1 MSDTP
6 NGAALAALYPSTVK
20 ADVPA
25 ATPDSTAPKTAAT
38 SPAPAAPP
46 PAVKP
51 SPGTWAA
58 PDGAPPAKA
67 AQPNPPASPAET
79 IYDAPLGAGELA
91 EVVKL
96 PDDPDA
102 AGFDTTPEARA
113 ERQAFRDALAG
124 EGVNRAEAEA
134 IWQHAIA
141 SAAPSYKAPE
151 YDAAERDLRA
161 EWGSDFNANLG
172 RARKAVQR
180 IVAKVPGVKRHLL
193 ETGAHNDPALV
204 KMLARMGRKRG
215 L

>member
-1 MSDTP
+1 MSDNP

-20 ADVPA
+20 PDAGAA
-25 ATPDSTAPKTAAT
+25 ATMAPKTAAT
-38 SPAPAAPP
+38 APAPAAPP

-51 SPGTWAA
+51 SPGTWTA

-67 AQPNPPASPAET
+67 AQPDPPASPAET
-79 IYDAPLGAGELA
+79 IYDAALGAGELA

-96 PDDPDA
+96 PDDPEA
-102 AGFDTTPEARA
+102 AGFGVTPEAKA

-124 EGVNRAEAEA
+124 EGVNRIEAQT

-141 SAAPSYKAPE
+141 SAAPGYVAPD

-161 EWGSDFNANLG
+161 EWGSDFDANLS

-204 KMLARMGRKRG
+204 KMLARMERKRG
-215 L
+215 R